1 MTNPYRAPEMDP
13 HIPISDLP
21 PRDPARI
28 DDDVIR
34 QPWTMAAL
42 LIAVALIIGIGL
54 LVLGET
60 YGPSRVVQS
69 QAPMTQPN
77 VRERKVTSPARAG
90 LFAVETTKSENLPS
104 SPSRPS

>member
-21 PRDPARI
+21 PREPTRI

-42 LIAVALIIGIGL
+42 LIAVALIIGMGL
-54 LVLGET
+54 LFLD

-69 QAPMTQPN
+69 QAPMTQPAPQTN
-77 VRERKVTSPARAG
+77 
-90 LFAVETTKSENLPS
+90 
-104 SPSRPS
+104 